1 MDVFSKL
8 KGYQQWGQVLGVIAK
23 LNWFSDNNYLYGFC
37 QNYNYNFEEISTF
50 LKVSNSIIEGDSNLY
65 GDLKSEYR
73 NIKSVDKWSQSE
85 LDILNLSL
93 IHI

>member
-50 LKVSNSIIEGDSNLY
+50 LKVSN
-65 GDLKSEYR
+65 
-73 NIKSVDKWSQSE
+73 
-85 LDILNLSL
+85 
-93 IHI
+93 